1 VVGLN
6 LAYQF
11 WLHSTLIP
19 RLGPI
24 EGILNTP
31 SAHRVHHGSNLEYL
45 DKNFGGIVMIF
56 DRLLGT
62 YVAEDPAIEIRY
74 GLVTAEHSSNP
85 VWVAYGGYLKLI
97 RALWQAPRWRD
108 RLHLLIRPP
117 GWSPVPAAG
126 GS

>member
-1 VVGLN
+1 MVGLN

-45 DKNFGGIVMIF
+45 DKNYGGIVMIF
-56 DRLLGT
+56 DRLFGT

-74 GLVTAEHSSNP
+74 GLVTPEQSANP

-97 RALWQAPRWRD
+97 GALWKAPSWRD
-108 RLHLLIRPP
+108 RLDLLIKPP
-117 GWSPVPAAG
+117 GWAPARTAG
-126 GS
+126 QS